1 MLVTRDSE
9 IKDSDCPHRAHLSGA
24 REFIGQLDYTTLS
37 VQFFG
42 LRLRQG
48 HSVMETIGEE

>member
-1 MLVTRDSE
+1 MLVTGDSE